1 MKRNIFNLI
10 WQIKKLKV
18 PKSYLNY
25 KRTSGKSSSLTSL
38 YYRAVVI
45 KPHGIGIDT
54 DLLINQI
61 QLKVLKYTYTA
72 VHTWSLTKNPKT
84 YSGKIGSIL
93 NMWCLPNWSSA
104 CTWMQTDPYLYILSY
119 LSSYTNHDSKW
130 IRDFNIKPDTLNQIE
145 DKM

>member
-25 KRTSGKSSSLTSL
+25 KRIYRENIVPELRL
-38 YYRAVVI
+38 YYREVVI

-54 DLLINQI
+54 DLLINQM

-84 YSGKIGSIL
+84 YSGKIGSIF
-93 NMWCLPNWSSA
+93 NKWCLPNWSSA
-104 CTWMQTDPYLYILSY
+104 CTWMQTDPYLYILPY
-119 LSSYTNHDSKW
+119 LSSYTNHKSKW
-130 IRDFNIKPDTLNQIE
+130 IRDFNIKPDTLNPIE
-145 DKM
+145 